1 MPQNFLSLLQLLA
14 SQGIEFV
21 VVGGVAATLHGGR
34 RTTFD
39 LDVVPRLS
47 SQSWDKTI
55 RAVWKAGG
63 RPRIPESL
71 DRISDV
77 ENVRRWMDEKG
88 MRALTF
94 RSADG
99 VMEIDFLVQESHRFD
114 QLLQRAELITVDG
127 VQYAVASIDDL
138 IAMKREAG
146 RPQDLV
152 DIAELEAIK
161 SARTTAEKK

>member
-1 MPQNFLSLLQLLA
+1 MPQNFLTLLKLLA
-14 SQGIEFV
+14 SQQIEFV

-34 RTTFD
+34 RATFD
-39 LDVVPRLS
+39 LDVVPRLDS
-47 SQSWDKTI
+47 ASWSKTI
-55 RAVWKAGG
+55 RAVWEAGG
-63 RPRIPESL
+63 RPRIPETL
-71 DRISDV
+71 DRISDIK
-77 ENVRRWMDEKG
+77 NIRRWMDEKG

-114 QLLQRAELITVDG
+114 ELRQRAEVIEVDG
-127 VQYAVASIDDL
+127 VKYAIASIDDL

-152 DIAELEAIK
+152 DIGELEAIK
-161 SARTTAEKK
+161 ASQR